1 MGVTDAQARR
11 ATRRMDVPWDRR
23 VRDPRAHRNQRHGHH
38 AVLSLL
44 VSAFAAGRVRLRR
57 AEDFSAD
64 LGPRARRRFGLKSRV
79 SDTALWNL
87 LARQRAAGFRETV
100 QRWFRMAVAAKEVDG
115 TFRLGVV
122 SFDGKSL
129 WTSTSNELAG
139 ARTSIDG
146 ATGLVT
152 ASLMAMFAVLTS
164 AASQPCLDLEM
175 VGAKSAESPAFR
187 RIFDRVCDAFG
198 AHFTV
203 VTADAAMTCIENALA
218 VRRRGKHYLFALKG
232 NQPLLFQQAVD
243 AFEGQPGPVRAHTAD
258 LRGGAKL
265 FRELHVITLRP
276 FDVALAGA
284 TELWRVVQRSTA
296 GTSETRYFV
305 SSLPSD
311 ALTPTEKLAL
321 VRMHWGIENG
331 HHWTC
336 DVALEEDDVQ
346 PCQTSREAIEVV
358 AWLRVLA
365 YNFLATWRAKQPAKD
380 RRRISWERAKE
391 LLRDAIVFPE
401 PERLATLC

>member
-23 VRDPRAHRNQRHGHH
+23 VRDPRSTRNQRHGHQ
-38 AVLSLL
+38 AVLSML
-44 VSAFAAGRVRLRR
+44 VAAFASGRVRLRR

-64 LGPRARRRFGLKSRV
+64 LGPRARRRLGLKGRV

-100 QRWFRMAVAAKEVDG
+100 ERWFRRAVAAKEVDG
-115 TFRLGVV
+115 TFRLGVM
-122 SFDGKSL
+122 SFDGKSV
-129 WTSTSNELAG
+129 WTSSSDEVAG
-139 ARTSIDG
+139 AKTSIDG

-152 ASLMAMFAVLTS
+152 SSLMAMYAVLTS

-175 VGAKSAESPAFR
+175 IGAKSAESPAFR
-187 RIFDRVCDAFG
+187 RIFERVCDAHG
-198 AHFTV
+198 AHFKV

-232 NQPLLFQQAVD
+232 NQPLVHQQAMD
-243 AFEGQPGPVRAHTAD
+243 AFEGLPGPVRAHTAD
-258 LRGGAKL
+258 LRGGTKL
-265 FRELHVITLRP
+265 FRELHIVRLRP
-276 FDVALAGA
+276 SDVALCGA

-296 GTSETRYFV
+296 GATETRYFV
-305 SSLPSD
+305 TSVPSD
-311 ALTPTEKLAL
+311 TLTPTEKLAL

-331 HHWTC
+331 HHWAC

-346 PCQTSREAIEVV
+346 PCQKSREAIEVV

-365 YNFLATWRAKQPAKD
+365 YNILATWRTKQPEKD

-391 LLRDAIVFPE
+391 MLRDAIVFPE